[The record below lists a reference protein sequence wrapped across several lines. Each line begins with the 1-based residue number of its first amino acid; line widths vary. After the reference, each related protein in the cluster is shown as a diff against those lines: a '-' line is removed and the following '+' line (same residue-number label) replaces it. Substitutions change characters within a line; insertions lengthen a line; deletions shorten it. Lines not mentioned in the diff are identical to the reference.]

1 MYSRLYTSL
10 LVGYP
15 WIISATAFNHCY
27 TDSGLFGIHCS
38 ADPERTEDLLQ
49 VSQSI
54 NGDVKL
60 TSG

>member
-27 TDSGLFGIHCS
+27 TDSGLFGIHCC
-38 ADPERTEDLLQ
+38 ADPERTEELLE
-49 VSQSI
+49 VSLS
-54 NGDVKL
+54 
-60 TSG
+60 